1 MSVLVEVC
9 ASWLQEE
16 EEVLWSVEEEEE
28 FEEQEVVVVVLESE
42 QAAKVWGFV
51 PRAEI
56 LVMDV

>member
-1 MSVLVEVC
+1 M
-9 ASWLQEE
+9 
-16 EEVLWSVEEEEE
+16 WSVEEEEG
-28 FEEQEVVVVVLESE
+28 FEKQEVVVEVLEFE

>member
-16 EEVLWSVEEEEE
+16 EEVLWSVEEE